1 MAGVTPT
8 RYRWGAIAW
17 LLTLQFFVVETVV
30 QLRTG
35 GSYSRADDVISDL
48 GTSASAAP
56 LLMNASFVAQGVLIG
71 VGAVLLRPALAGL
84 GGRLVPA
91 FLTAA
96 AVGVVLVGL
105 FPLGSQEDLHQAG
118 AGLHFVGGGLGLLAL
133 AYAVRPRSE
142 VLGTA
147 LALLGLLS
155 TAMTVFFALGIT
167 SFLGEGGTERASAYP
182 IPIGLALAGGALT
195 VWGVE
200 ASEESVACALENA
213 QLNGIANAA
222 FFAGE
227 VAAAVA
233 ELRDRAGDPDV
244 VVVDPPRAGLTG
256 KALRLVGGLEAERLV
271 YVSCNPTTLAG
282 NAKELT
288 GEFGYRLERARP
300 VDMFPHTPHVE
311 TVALFT
317 RA

>member
-17 LLTLQFFVVETVV
+17 LLTLQFFVVETAVHL
-30 QLRTG
+30 QTG
-35 GSYSRADDVISDL
+35 GGYSRTDDLISDL

-71 VGAVLLRPALAGL
+71 AGAVLLRPALAGL

-155 TAMTVFFALGIT
+155 TAMTVFVALGIT
-167 SFLGEGGTERASAYP
+167 SLLGEGGTERASAYP
-182 IPIGLALAGGALT
+182 IPIGLAIAGAGLWALGRRPAT
-195 VWGVE
+195 QPGPSRRE
-200 ASEESVACALENA
+200 LRARERAERAERDRERDAALE
-213 QLNGIANAA
+213 AA
-222 FFAGE
+222 TRSA
-227 VAAAVA
+227 
-233 ELRDRAGDPDV
+233 P
-244 VVVDPPRAGLTG
+244 
-256 KALRLVGGLEAERLV
+256 
-271 YVSCNPTTLAG
+271 
-282 NAKELT
+282 
-288 GEFGYRLERARP
+288 ARP
-300 VDMFPHTPHVE
+300 QLDAEPDDDFDPEDPW
-311 TVALFT
+311 AAS
-317 RA
+317 RRRD

>member
-30 QLRTG
+30 QLQTG
-35 GSYSRADDVISDL
+35 GGHSRADDLISDL
-48 GTSASAAP
+48 GTPASAAP
-56 LLMNASFVAQGVLIG
+56 LLMNASFVLQGVLIG
-71 VGAVLLRPALAGL
+71 AGAVLLRPALAGL

-142 VLGTA
+142 ALGTT

-182 IPIGLALAGGALT
+182 IPIGLALAGAGLWAL
-195 VWGVE
+195 
-200 ASEESVACALENA
+200 SRR
-213 QLNGIANAA
+213 AA
-222 FFAGE
+222 TQPGPSRR
-227 VAAAVA
+227 
-233 ELRDRAGDPDV
+233 ELRARE
-244 VVVDPPRAGLTG
+244 R
-256 KALRLVGGLEAERLV
+256 AERAERDREREAATRPE
-271 YVSCNPTTLAG
+271 PT
-282 NAKELT
+282 
-288 GEFGYRLERARP
+288 RP
-300 VDMFPHTPHVE
+300 RPDAEPDDDFDPEDPW
-311 TVALFT
+311 AAS
-317 RA
+317 RRRD